1 MIAFYK
7 DEIGWFLS
15 KKLDIN
21 EGALESL
28 ILIEVRL
35 TAFIG
40 ERVDKFLGETGIVE
54 TAWIF
59 LLI

>member
-1 MIAFYK
+1 
-7 DEIGWFLS
+7 LS